1 VSKTAIDYLTVTFAA
16 VPHEEVL
23 RGLSLITTAK
33 VTASDLPH
41 GGNGF
46 ERAMQVRVFS
56 DRFSMMPLC
65 RVFWGGEAQRGRM
78 MIDMTGQCCASIER
92 WDALR
97 LWLETLPE
105 VRITRC
111 DVACDV
117 YEGTVDVDDCVS
129 WYKAG
134 EFITRGRAPKS
145 STAGDWIGG
154 VRGRTFYVGD
164 SKNGKL
170 LRCYEKGKELGDFES
185 PWVRFEVQFGKR
197 DRVIPFDILTDPDL
211 YFVGAY
217 PAMERVLQGAGER
230 IKTII
235 KEAFISVGVM
245 CTHLKRTYGKYLH
258 VLQQGGVSDTDMVEA
273 IRIRELPR
281 RIQTAAVVAD
291 VLTDTTKRSFNEWR
305 AKWQQ

>member
-1 VSKTAIDYLTVTFAA
+1 MSKTAIDYLTVTFAA

-129 WYKAG
+129 
-134 EFITRGRAPKS
+134 
-145 STAGDWIGG
+145 
-154 VRGRTFYVGD
+154 
-164 SKNGKL
+164 
-170 LRCYEKGKELGDFES
+170 
-185 PWVRFEVQFGKR
+185 
-197 DRVIPFDILTDPDL
+197 
-211 YFVGAY
+211 
-217 PAMERVLQGAGER
+217 
-230 IKTII
+230 
-235 KEAFISVGVM
+235 
-245 CTHLKRTYGKYLH
+245 
-258 VLQQGGVSDTDMVEA
+258 
-273 IRIRELPR
+273 
-281 RIQTAAVVAD
+281 
-291 VLTDTTKRSFNEWR
+291 
-305 AKWQQ
+305 